1 VSACVCVCLRLIVIQ
16 ENTGP
21 RCDPDTGKEPGRIYQ
36 RKEEDLQA
44 VYLNLLA
51 TCGSSVMTQS
61 ERIAIDAKI
70 MYSKLK
76 NSTDCR

>member
-1 VSACVCVCLRLIVIQ
+1 MCLRLIVIK

-21 RCDPDTGKEPGRIYQ
+21 RRDPDTGKEFGRIYQ

-51 TCGSSVMTQS
+51 ICGSSVMTQS
-61 ERIAIDAKI
+61 ERIAIDAKT
-70 MYSKLK
+70 MYEQ
-76 NSTDCR
+76 NRGEPY